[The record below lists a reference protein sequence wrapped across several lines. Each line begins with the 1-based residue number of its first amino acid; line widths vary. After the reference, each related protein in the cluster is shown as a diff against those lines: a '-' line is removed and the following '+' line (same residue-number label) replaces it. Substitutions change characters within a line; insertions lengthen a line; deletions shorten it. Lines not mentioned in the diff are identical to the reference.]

1 MAHTSPVSYRI
12 FIEKAIIHTRNLH
25 KTQKNLYILPKL
37 PDFMPGDSIKNAAR
51 HILPSR
57 VFRKEK
63 IKCIVKHEA
72 SETDRGIPLQ
82 IQQREVEA
90 IHRAVAV

>member
-1 MAHTSPVSYRI
+1 
-12 FIEKAIIHTRNLH
+12 
-25 KTQKNLYILPKL
+25 
-37 PDFMPGDSIKNAAR
+37 MPGDSIKNAAR

-57 VFRKEK
+57 VFRKEN
-63 IKCIVKHEA
+63 IKCIVKHKA

-82 IQQREVEA
+82 IQQRKVEA

>member
-1 MAHTSPVSYRI
+1 
-12 FIEKAIIHTRNLH
+12 
-25 KTQKNLYILPKL
+25 
-37 PDFMPGDSIKNAAR
+37 MPGDSIKNAAR

-57 VFRKEK
+57 VFRKEN

-82 IQQREVEA
+82 IQQRKVEA